1 MFMSARVDRESGV
14 AEHSGLSRFPSE
26 FLMSRN
32 DGLQINI
39 GSSKKNYHEMADD
52 TSRKVR
58 SKESKLSSKGDCK
71 KSEVER

>member
-1 MFMSARVDRESGV
+1 
-14 AEHSGLSRFPSE
+14 
-26 FLMSRN
+26 MSRN

-58 SKESKLSSKGDCK
+58 SKESKLNSKGNCK